1 MNKKPNLRMRKYTA
15 PELPLLAL
23 LCGVATLTSSLFAVT
38 AVPVTSDASECLIEI
53 NDDVLGDMDTN
64 VTLSATGG
72 TATVNDLSSS
82 GADAD
87 ASACAIAI
95 DGDVVQNSP
104 VAPIL
109 SATFDLTALGGA
121 ADASSFGDAT
131 SDTSAFVS
139 GVDFIEGDFMGSIT
153 GEATGGD
160 AEAYGGFYSD
170 AYANADAYGNRGF
183 SGDSTGSV
191 DVTARGGIATAGRSF
206 SNSIFLDEVESEV
219 IEDSDSEYS
228 YADASATAIASGGS
242 KKKSRDL
249 ADSIEAA
256 APIEQFQ
263 AISGSYSASAFGGD
277 SEANGIFSAIAN
289 SRASADGIVI
299 DEIFQGEIDAEISAI
314 AEGGDANAVS
324 EEGSVLADASADA
337 VGIRFDEGFIMFPED
352 EIESNL
358 WQETDLIEG
367 GEIQGG
373 GILIPEST
381 YNVYAQA
388 IAINGTTFSD
398 EISGA
403 LNATAV
409 GGTAIFQQGGLVGD
423 TIESIGFES
432 PVSADAFAAGIAGEQ
447 IYVGNISGGISATA
461 TPGVIGYVEG
471 LFPADAIEGVEA
483 VMEVTFPTPEIPTID
498 YGYAANGYAFGVI
511 AGSASMPIQDSDVVE
526 GLDYIA
532 GSSVNV
538 TISSAVHAIVLQPE
552 IPNNI
557 PDDDIESSREISG
570 AHNWQDNA
578 YAAAVY
584 GGSDSD
590 YVELAEG
597 ANIIGDINTNGGN
610 NQLIV
615 TGDTIMLGDILS
627 SSDWRVENGLGIYNG
642 YGSVDFDID
651 SGLFTAVG
659 QVNVSDLANQI
670 DIASAGGLAPL
681 ISRDPE
687 LSSVVNV
694 FGDQADVIFAE
705 GSTVR
710 PTFNGLEDW
719 SNVLASANEEDQK
732 FLIVSST
739 GLIDIAGAIAD
750 GSLSPFEI
758 MLLKEDGSSDQRVFA
773 SRHDRNLE
781 ARFAHA

>member
-423 TIESIGFES
+423 TIESVGFDYDTYGFVIGQEKL
-432 PVSADAFAAGIAGEQ
+432 VGDQLIVGIAGSYAQ
-447 IYVGNISGGISATA
+447 TDVNGNNGSGGGDTDLYS
-461 TPGVIGYVEG
+461 GVVYGNWFTDTWYTEVGLTYGHAQTDTRRKDIANVTYTGDYDSNLYGTWVEVGYTTTYAGFEAEPFARVSYVYGDHEGFTDSGAGPNTLTTKDTDTNNFKTELGLRLTEEWVFENKSKFLLGVKAAWQHEWADRNVSLVSPNFQSPRQFMLRG
-471 LFPADAIEGVEA
+471 LFRA
-483 VMEVTFPTPEIPTID
+483 
-498 YGYAANGYAFGVI
+498 
-511 AGSASMPIQDSDVVE
+511 
-526 GLDYIA
+526 
-532 GSSVNV
+532 
-538 TISSAVHAIVLQPE
+538 
-552 IPNNI
+552 
-557 PDDDIESSREISG
+557 
-570 AHNWQDNA
+570 
-578 YAAAVY
+578 
-584 GGSDSD
+584 
-590 YVELAEG
+590 
-597 ANIIGDINTNGGN
+597 
-610 NQLIV
+610 
-615 TGDTIMLGDILS
+615 
-627 SSDWRVENGLGIYNG
+627 
-642 YGSVDFDID
+642 
-651 SGLFTAVG
+651 
-659 QVNVSDLANQI
+659 QI
-670 DIASAGGLAPL
+670 
-681 ISRDPE
+681 
-687 LSSVVNV
+687 
-694 FGDQADVIFAE
+694 
-705 GSTVR
+705 
-710 PTFNGLEDW
+710 
-719 SNVLASANEEDQK
+719 
-732 FLIVSST
+732 
-739 GLIDIAGAIAD
+739 
-750 GSLSPFEI
+750 
-758 MLLKEDGSSDQRVFA
+758 
-773 SRHDRNLE
+773 
-781 ARFAHA
+781 